1 MRGAELRAD
10 TPEFHMLLK
19 WYEKCHS
26 LTSIIPLYHL
36 IPFQWLL
43 RKQPTSIGIH
53 DVPGSGWGRPVF
65 FLKTYKAHQRQISSI
80 NHSWKRTWTAAD
92 VLCPHL
98 GFNLRPE
105 TVTPTTWQ
113 FQLPCDQ
120 TWRWNIRQRK
130 MELGEETSN
139 NKFWIFQ
146 IFRFWFQLNIAKFE
160 SWTSDPRKKGWWSY
174 PICNPWC
181 CYIYLQNRVIDV
193 VQMLGF
199 IFQHHGLHMGMMMIF
214 PVVF

>member
-1 MRGAELRAD
+1 MMCR
-10 TPEFHMLLK
+10 
-19 WYEKCHS
+19 
-26 LTSIIPLYHL
+26 
-36 IPFQWLL
+36 
-43 RKQPTSIGIH
+43 
-53 DVPGSGWGRPVF
+53 GSGWGRPVF

-120 TWRWNIRQRK
+120 MWRWNIRQRK

>member
-1 MRGAELRAD
+1 
-10 TPEFHMLLK
+10 
-19 WYEKCHS
+19 
-26 LTSIIPLYHL
+26 
-36 IPFQWLL
+36 
-43 RKQPTSIGIH
+43 
-53 DVPGSGWGRPVF
+53 
-65 FLKTYKAHQRQISSI
+65 
-80 NHSWKRTWTAAD
+80 
-92 VLCPHL
+92 
-98 GFNLRPE
+98 
-105 TVTPTTWQ
+105 
-113 FQLPCDQ
+113 
-120 TWRWNIRQRK
+120 

>member
-1 MRGAELRAD
+1 MA
-10 TPEFHMLLK
+10 ML
-19 WYEKCHS
+19 
-26 LTSIIPLYHL
+26 
-36 IPFQWLL
+36 
-43 RKQPTSIGIH
+43 
-53 DVPGSGWGRPVF
+53 V
-65 FLKTYKAHQRQISSI
+65 HQRVTT
-80 NHSWKRTWTAAD
+80 NSWKCTWIAAD

-120 TWRWNIRQRK
+120 MWSWNIRQRK

-146 IFRFWFQLNIAKFE
+146 TFRFWFQLNIAKFE

-174 PICNPWC
+174 PYATHGAAIFTYKTGW
-181 CYIYLQNRVIDV
+181 L
-193 VQMLGF
+193 MLGKCWDSYSSTGWWWYSLLF
-199 IFQHHGLHMGMMMIF
+199 SNRWSTPKKHKKTRNWCSLTSTWNLKIDLPSGKCLQKTMKHHHS
-214 PVVF
+214 